1 MGQFLFIHPVS
12 LGASWELMGGSRSR
26 TTDEVG
32 RGRPFPP
39 GAQRELTPSPCLRRQ
54 DGNSFDA
61 LPEVG
66 RHLLSAEASGGGGGS
81 EVSLFFFHVEMTS
94 APQHEW
100 AVDS

>member
-1 MGQFLFIHPVS
+1 MKWEEVDPS
-12 LGASWELMGGSRSR
+12 LQVLRENSGL
-26 TTDEVG
+26 
-32 RGRPFPP
+32 PP
-39 GAQRELTPSPCLRRQ
+39 ALE
-54 DGNSFDA
+54 DKMGNSFDA

-66 RHLLSAEASGGGGGS
+66 RHLLSAEAAGGGGS